1 MSKLVSYE
9 RGHFRNNSSISICSI
24 LELSWPVSTLHP
36 GTEVVGHLQLR
47 KEDRL
52 EYCVMSLQS
61 SVTSKQR
68 KGYKTEDKG
77 NKSENELGSY
87 VSCSV
92 TLKSWLCLSDN
103 TEEHSILFQ
112 HLRSYNWVK
121 QRNDISHWLL
131 PSWYWYCPIKND
143 DISLI
148 QRIFIFKIARLC
160 KSKSYYQYVLSQDVL
175 YIN

>member
-1 MSKLVSYE
+1 MREVTSEITPVYLSAQYWNCPGLFLLCTQE
-9 RGHFRNNSSISICSI
+9 QRLLDISNWEKKID
-24 LELSWPVSTLHP
+24 WSTVLY
-36 GTEVVGHLQLR
+36 LF
-47 KEDRL
+47 
-52 EYCVMSLQS
+52 VMSLQS